1 MSASRSDV
9 MVRTKMKSWIA
20 AASFLVLLVA
30 AFLMASIA
38 HAAST
43 PAKSR
48 TKATAD
54 TVSRSSDDEGISV
67 KVVDGGRTRAEKRRL
82 VHKETSG
89 DETAD
94 TPDTPDAPDA
104 PEPPEPPDH
113 DNDLVR
119 FGQDIEIEQ
128 GKVVEGSVVAI
139 GGNIEVHGSVKGD
152 CTAVGGSVTVDSTG
166 VVNGDAV
173 SVGGSTTLV
182 PGGKIL
188 GSNVSV
194 GTGTSILHRHGF
206 LPFLGL
212 MGVGAAVAGVMSTV
226 VQLLITLLL
235 AWLALLLIRERMV
248 FAVDRMATH
257 FGKSLLWGLVAWI
270 GAIVAIPTI
279 VIVGAIAMVILVI
292 TIIGIPV
299 AILLLI
305 AMIFA
310 LIGAALGIIIL
321 VFLGYVNGCMYLGRL
336 VLHRR
341 TPGALVSPMKAVIVG
356 SVLILGIKILG
367 NMIGFM
373 GLVFLM
379 PIGIAMGIAAAVLC
393 AVLTTSG
400 MGALVLTRLG
410 KGPSTWSGAT
420 STGPAGA
427 AGWYSPPTPPP
438 PSTPQPAAAPQP
450 PQPEGGSSDAP

>member
-1 MSASRSDV
+1 
-9 MVRTKMKSWIA
+9 
-20 AASFLVLLVA
+20 
-30 AFLMASIA
+30 MASVA

-43 PAKSR
+43 PSKKS

-54 TVSRSSDDEGISV
+54 TVSRSDDEGISV
-67 KVVDGGRTRAEKRRL
+67 RVIDGGKTRAERTTR
-82 VHKETSG
+82 VTHKATGDDG
-89 DETAD
+89 DEAD
-94 TPDTPDAPDA
+94 TPDKPDT
-104 PEPPEPPDH
+104 PEPPERPDH

-128 GKVVEGSVVAI
+128 SKTVEGSVVAI
-139 GGNIEVHGSVKGD
+139 GGNIEVHGNVKGD

-194 GTGTSILHRHGF
+194 GGGTSFLHHRGF
-206 LPFLGL
+206 LPYLG
-212 MGVGAAVAGVMSTV
+212 MIGVGAAVAGVMSTV

-235 AWLALLLIRERMV
+235 AWLALLLIRERLV
-248 FAVDRMATH
+248 FAVERMSTH
-257 FGKSLLWGLVAWI
+257 FGKSLLWGLVAWM

-310 LIGAALGIIIL
+310 LVGVALGIVLLI
-321 VFLGYVNGCMYLGRL
+321 FLGYVNGCMYLGRL
-336 VLHRR
+336 ILHRR
-341 TPGALVSPMKAVIVG
+341 TPGAPVSPMKAVIVG
-356 SVLILGIKILG
+356 SILILGIKILG
-367 NMIGFM
+367 NMIGFL

-379 PIGIAMGIAAAVLC
+379 PIGIALGIAAAVLC
-393 AVLTTSG
+393 AVLTTTG

-410 KGPSTWSGAT
+410 KGPAVFTAGIP
-420 STGPAGA
+420 TGPSGTA

-438 PSTPQPAAAPQP
+438 PFTPPPSAAPP
-450 PQPEGGSSDAP
+450 PEGGSSDAP

>member
-43 PAKSR
+43 PSKR
-48 TKATAD
+48 TNATAD

-67 KVVDGGRTRAEKRRL
+67 KVVEGGRTRAEKR
-82 VHKETSG
+82 VTHKATDEG
-89 DETAD
+89 DEVD
-94 TPDTPDAPDA
+94 TPDKLDTPEP

-128 GKVVEGSVVAI
+128 SKTVEGSVVAI
-139 GGNIEVHGSVKGD
+139 GGNIEVHGHVQGD

-182 PGGKIL
+182 PGGKIM

-194 GTGTSILHRHGF
+194 GGGTSLFRHHHGF
-206 LPFLGL
+206 LPYLGM
-212 MGVGAAVAGVMSTV
+212 MGVGAAVAGVMTTI

-235 AWLALLLIRERMV
+235 AWLALLLIRERLV
-248 FAVDRMATH
+248 FAVERMSTH
-257 FGKSLLWGLVAWI
+257 FGKSLLWGLVAWM

-279 VIVGAIAMVILVI
+279 IIVGAIAMVILVI

-299 AILLLI
+299 AILLLL

-310 LIGAALGIIIL
+310 LIGAALGIVIL

-341 TPGALVSPMKAVIVG
+341 TPGASVSPMKAVIVG
-356 SVLILGIKILG
+356 SILILGIKILG
-367 NMIGFM
+367 NMIGFL

-379 PIGIAMGIAAAVLC
+379 PIGIALGIAAAVLC
-393 AVLTTSG
+393 AVLTTTG

-410 KGPSTWSGAT
+410 KGSETLGA
-420 STGPAGA
+420 PATAAPG
-427 AGWYSPPTPPP
+427 AGWYSPPPTPPAAPPP
-438 PSTPQPAAAPQP
+438 PPEP
-450 PQPEGGSSDAP
+450 PRPNPEGGSSDAP

>member
-1 MSASRSDV
+1 
-9 MVRTKMKSWIA
+9 
-20 AASFLVLLVA
+20 
-30 AFLMASIA
+30 
-38 HAAST
+38 
-43 PAKSR
+43 
-48 TKATAD
+48 
-54 TVSRSSDDEGISV
+54 
-67 KVVDGGRTRAEKRRL
+67 
-82 VHKETSG
+82 
-89 DETAD
+89 
-94 TPDTPDAPDA
+94 
-104 PEPPEPPDH
+104 
-113 DNDLVR
+113 
-119 FGQDIEIEQ
+119 
-128 GKVVEGSVVAI
+128 
-139 GGNIEVHGSVKGD
+139 
-152 CTAVGGSVTVDSTG
+152 VDSTG

-194 GTGTSILHRHGF
+194 GGGTSLFHHRGILPYAF
-206 LPFLGL
+206 
-212 MGVGAAVAGVMSTV
+212 MGVGAAVAGVVSTII
-226 VQLLITLLL
+226 QLLITLLL
-235 AWLALLLIRERMV
+235 AWLALLLIRERLV
-248 FAVDRMATH
+248 FAVDRMSTH
-257 FGKSLLWGLVAWI
+257 FGKSLLWGLVAWM

-310 LIGAALGIIIL
+310 LIGVVLGIIIL
-321 VFLGYVNGCMYLGRL
+321 IFLGYVNGCMYLGRL

-341 TPGALVSPMKAVIVG
+341 APGAPVSPMKAVVVG

-367 NMIGFM
+367 NMIGFL

-379 PIGIAMGIAAAVLC
+379 PIGIALGIAAAVLC

-410 KGPSTWSGAT
+410 KGPSTWTGAT
-420 STGPAGA
+420 TTGPAGA

-438 PSTPQPAAAPQP
+438 PFTPPPAAAPP
-450 PQPEGGSSDAP
+450 PAAPEGGSSDAP